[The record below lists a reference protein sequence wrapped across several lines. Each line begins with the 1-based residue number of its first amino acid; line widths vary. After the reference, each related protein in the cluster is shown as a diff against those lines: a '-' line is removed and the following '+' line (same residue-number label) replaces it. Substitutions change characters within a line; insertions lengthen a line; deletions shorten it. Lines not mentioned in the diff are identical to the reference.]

1 MKKRSIVV
9 VIDSM
14 GIGALPDA
22 KDYDD
27 DLTCNTLCN
36 LADASGGLDVPNFE
50 KLGLGNIADIKGVQ
64 KNEQNIASYGIL
76 KMKSKGKDTTTGH
89 WELMGL
95 VLDNPFKTYKKF
107 DDKLI
112 NEFIKRTNCKGILGN
127 IPASGTKIIEDLND
141 EHQKTKFPIIY
152 TSADSVFQ
160 IAVDIDIIPVETLYE
175 WCKIA
180 REILDEFNYGIS
192 RVIARPY
199 QVINGKP
206 TRNGGLRHD
215 YSVEPPKDT
224 LLNILEK
231 NNKKVLGIGKIY
243 DIFVGSGVSEKILT
257 KGNTDGLE
265 KTLEAIKTSTCDLI
279 FTNLVD
285 TDMLYGHRRDFMGY
299 KKAIEEIDSYIPKF
313 IENMS
318 NDDILIITAD
328 HGCDPTFKGTDHT
341 REMVPYLMFS
351 KTIKPENIGTKDE
364 FCYVADTLKKHL
376 AYFQHYKQF
385 RVHKMHPKLY

>member
-1 MKKRSIVV
+1 MKRAIVV
-9 VIDSM
+9 VVDSM
-14 GIGALPDA
+14 GCGALADA
-22 KDYDD
+22 ADYND
-27 DLTCNTLCN
+27 DLTVNTLQN
-36 LADASGGLDVPNFE
+36 LAQKTGGLNVPNLE
-50 KLGLGNIADIKGVQ
+50 KMGFGNIIDIEGVNKNDNYSAD
-64 KNEQNIASYGIL
+64 YGIL

-95 VLDNPFKTYKKF
+95 VLKNPFKTYKKF

-112 NEFIKRTNCKGILGN
+112 DEFIRRTGCKGILGN
-127 IPASGTKIIEDLND
+127 YPASGTAIIEELND
-141 EHQKTKFPIIY
+141 EHQKTKYPIIY

-160 IAVDIDIIPVETLYE
+160 IAVDIDLIPVETLYE
-175 WCKIA
+175 WSKIA

-199 QVINGKP
+199 QLIDGKP

-215 YSVEPPKDT
+215 YSVEPPEDT

-231 NNKKVLGIGKIY
+231 NGKKTLGIGKIY

-257 KGNTDGLE
+257 KGNTDGLN
-265 KTLEAIKTSTCDLI
+265 KTLDAIKNSKADFI

-285 TDMLYGHRRDFMGY
+285 TDMLYGHRRDALGY

-313 IENMS
+313 IEAMS
-318 NDDILIITAD
+318 DEDILIITAD

-341 REMVPYLMFS
+341 REQVPYLCYS
-351 KTIKPENIGTKDE
+351 KVKKPQNIGTKE
-364 FCYVADTLKKHL
+364 TFTYAADVIKEHL
-376 AYFQHYKQF
+376 
-385 RVHKMHPKLY
+385 L

>member
-1 MKKRSIVV
+1 MKRAIVV

-14 GIGALPDA
+14 GCGALSDA
-22 KDYDD
+22 NDYND
-27 DLTCNTLCN
+27 DLTCNTLAN
-36 LADASGGLDVPNFE
+36 LANATGGINVPNLE
-50 KLGLGNIADIKGVQ
+50 KMGFGNIIDIKGV
-64 KNEQNIASYGIL
+64 KKVEKPSADYGIL

-95 VLDNPFKTYKKF
+95 ILENPFKTYTKF

-112 NEFIKRTNCKGILGN
+112 NEFIKRTNCNGILGN
-127 IPASGTKIIEDLND
+127 KPASGTAIIEELNA

-160 IAVDIDIIPVETLYE
+160 IALDIDIIPVETLYK

-199 QVINGKP
+199 QIINGKP
-206 TRNGGLRHD
+206 TRIGGLRHD
-215 YSVEPPKDT
+215 YSVEPPSDT

-231 NNKKVLGIGKIY
+231 QGKKVLGIGKIY

-257 KGNTDGLE
+257 KGNTDGLN
-265 KTLEAIKTSTCDLI
+265 KTLEAIKESTSDLI

-285 TDMLYGHRRDFMGY
+285 TDMLYGHRRDALGY

-313 IENMS
+313 IEAMND
-318 NDDILIITAD
+318 DDILIITAD
-328 HGCDPTFKGTDHT
+328 HGCDPTHKGTDHT
-341 REMVPYLMFS
+341 REQVPYLMY
-351 KTIKPENIGTKDE
+351 KKEHIGQNIGIKDS
-364 FCYVADTLKKHL
+364 FIYVSEIIKNHL
-376 AYFQHYKQF
+376 
-385 RVHKMHPKLY
+385 L